1 MGTADDMFRFLLK
14 VATDVQTMNRLR
26 SGDPALVE
34 LAFEGSDLSDTQKD
48 AVKNGSEAD
57 IRYELQLPQGF
68 VFNQNGFVPAPDPE
82 KWPDEGARKP
92 KKAKKA
98 KKTSKAASKGKGPV
112 KKSAKKASKASK
124 KTVKKA
130 TKKAAK
136 RAAKKGK
143 RK

>member
-1 MGTADDMFRFLLK
+1 MGTPDDLFRYLLK

-34 LAFEGSDLSDTQKD
+34 LSFEGSELDETQKD
-48 AVKNGSEAD
+48 AIKNGSEED
-57 IRYELQLPQGF
+57 IRGLLQLPQGF
-68 VFNQNGFVPAPDPE
+68 VFNQNGAVPDPE
-82 KWPDEGARKP
+82 KWPAPDKGTKKY

-130 TKKAAK
+130 AKKAAK
-136 RAAKKGK
+136 KKGK
-143 RK
+143 GK